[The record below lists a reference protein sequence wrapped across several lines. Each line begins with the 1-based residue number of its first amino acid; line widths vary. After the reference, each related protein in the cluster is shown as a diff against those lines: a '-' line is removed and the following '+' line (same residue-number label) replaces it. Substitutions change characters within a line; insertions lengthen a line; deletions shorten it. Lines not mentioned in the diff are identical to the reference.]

1 MRKQSDNPDVGH
13 SAGQLDCLFKSQR
26 AGEGAR
32 RGGRLFKGRK
42 KTTGEMD
49 WTRIQ
54 RETIITL
61 LGQLRNFNV
70 IESDIRTFLFIF
82 SDVMKLLLYGD
93 YS

>member
-13 SAGQLDCLFKSQR
+13 SAGQLDCLFKSQH

-42 KTTGEMD
+42 KTQRD

-61 LGQLRNFNV
+61 LERLRNFNV

-82 SDVMKLLLYGD
+82 SDVIKLLLYGD

>member
-42 KTTGEMD
+42 KT
-49 WTRIQ
+49 Q
-54 RETIITL
+54 RVNGL
-61 LGQLRNFNV
+61 DSNSKGNDYN
-70 IESDIRTFLFIF
+70 TFGTTKKF
-82 SDVMKLLLYGD
+82 
-93 YS
+93 